1 MSSSAACGPFSP
13 PSPRASFPH
22 TVQLAALLAR
32 ISTDDQLQSG
42 IRTFLAGLNAQ
53 AS

>member
-1 MSSSAACGPFSP
+1 MSSSAACGPFRRP
-13 PSPRASFPH
+13 LPGQVPH

-42 IRTFLAGLNAQ
+42 IRTFLAGLKAQ